1 MILLFFLK
9 KIQQHYLQFATIKT
23 DELVFNG
30 RTDEYFKLH
39 DVLIINKPQ
48 DHIYIFLISNLV
60 DYKLSLLSLNP

>member
-39 DVLIINKPQ
+39 DVLIINNRTNRRTT
-48 DHIYIFLISNLV
+48 FTFF
-60 DYKLSLLSLNP
+60 